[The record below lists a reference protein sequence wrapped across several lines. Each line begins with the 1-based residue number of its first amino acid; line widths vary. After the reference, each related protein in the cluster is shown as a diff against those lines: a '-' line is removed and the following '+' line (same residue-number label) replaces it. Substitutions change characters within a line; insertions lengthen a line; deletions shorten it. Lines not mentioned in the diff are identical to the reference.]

1 MSERPIPELE
11 GVEHRFVAAGG
22 LRTHVALAGPED
34 GAPTVLLHGWPQHWW
49 MWRKL
54 IGPLAERGRRVIC
67 PDLRGF
73 GWTEA
78 PPGGYDPEVFARDV
92 AALVEALGID
102 RPVDLVGH
110 DWGGWTGFML
120 CLQRPE
126 LVRRYLALN
135 ILHPFVRRSWKSM
148 RHSWRFWYQWPVALP
163 AIAPGLFGGLA
174 GRLEASLAWVGGPQA
189 YWDERERGVFLSQFL
204 EPDRAMAAARL
215 YEHSLKSVLPGT
227 LAGRYLDRT
236 LTTPTLL
243 VFGVNDRVMHPSL
256 LDGYE
261 RHAPNM
267 RVELVERTAHFI
279 VDKRPEL
286 VLDRALEHFEV
297 D

>member
-1 MSERPIPELE
+1 MDRPLPELE
-11 GVEHRFVAAGG
+11 DVEHRWVSAGG

-34 GAPTVLLHGWPQHWW
+34 GDPIVLLHGWPQHWW
-49 MWRKL
+49 MWREL
-54 IGPLAERGRRVIC
+54 IGPLAEGGRRVIC

-78 PPGGYDPEVFARDV
+78 PPGGYDPEVLARDV
-92 AALVEALGID
+92 AALVPALGIE

-126 LVRRYLALN
+126 LVRRHLALN
-135 ILHPFVRRSWKSM
+135 ILHPFVRRSWNTV

-163 AIAPGLFGGLA
+163 AIAPRAFGRLA
-174 GRLEASLAWVGGPQA
+174 GRIETSLAWAGGPQV
-189 YWDERERGVFLSQFL
+189 YWDERERAIFLSQFR
-204 EPDRAMAAARL
+204 EHDRAMAAARL
-215 YEHSLKSVLPGT
+215 YEHSLRSILPGT
-227 LAGRYLDRT
+227 LSGRYLDRT

-261 RHAPNM
+261 PNAPDM

-286 VLDRALEHFEV
+286 VLDRIEGFMAPA
-297 D
+297 